1 MTDLYQIQRFSLRVP
16 GQTIAYSIFTRN
28 LEKKRNLLMLH
39 GAGVGGELTW
49 NLIIRR
55 LEHWSSIL
63 VPDLRGTGK
72 TRHPSRQEHSF
83 TAEQLLQDLRLLLE
97 QHGWNEFD
105 VAGYSFGG
113 MLAMLLKQIFG
124 KQINQ
129 AYLLEPALLDRR
141 SITEVGALRE
151 HFSEIAQGVR
161 HSQPGHGLEDQIAKF
176 LDLVS
181 PHRQKTG
188 RAAEMSIQRLA
199 HRPVGLANA
208 LDCVTRTL
216 QQLDRAALLEAQG
229 HTTSFYGGH
238 SHPAL
243 RAFHQNLAV
252 HQPDWVAHEIPG
264 TDHSL
269 PFQKPARIASLIN
282 ERAASLDRG

>member
-1 MTDLYQIQRFSLRVP
+1 
-16 GQTIAYSIFTRN
+16 
-28 LEKKRNLLMLH
+28 MLH
-39 GAGVGGELTW
+39 GAGVSGELTW
-49 NLIIRR
+49 SLIIRR

-72 TRHPSRQEHSF
+72 SRHPSRQEHSF
-83 TAEQLLQDLRLLLE
+83 TAEQLLHDIKLLLE
-97 QHGWNEFD
+97 KHAWTEFD

-113 MLAMLLKQIFG
+113 MLAMLLKQSLGTRIGHAF
-124 KQINQ
+124 
-129 AYLLEPALLDRR
+129 LLEPALLDRR

-151 HFSEIAQGVR
+151 HFSEIAQGIR
-161 HSQPGHGLEDQIAKF
+161 HHQPGHGLEEHIGKF

-216 QQLDRAALLEAQG
+216 QHLDRETLLLAQG
-229 HTTSFYGGH
+229 RTTSFYGGH

-243 RAFHQNLAV
+243 RAFHQNLAT
-252 HQPDWVAHEIPG
+252 HQRDWVSHEIPG

-269 PFQKPARIASLIN
+269 PFQKPTRIASLIN
-282 ERAASLDRG
+282 ARVAALN